1 MCAGTIENRGT
12 CYRTSRNGDAMKR
25 QLLHTPEGVR
35 DIYNDECEKKLIL
48 QDELLKVQKQYGY
61 HPIQTPTFEFF
72 DTFGREIG
80 TTPSKDLYKFFDREG
95 NTLVLRPDIT
105 PSIARCA
112 AMYFGEENMP
122 IRLCYMGNT
131 FLNNNSYQ
139 GRLKESTQLGVEFIG
154 ENSVDADGEII
165 ALVVNNLKA
174 AGLEQFQISIGH
186 ADLFRQ
192 LMKAADFDAE
202 AEETLRDLILNKNFF
217 GVDEFL
223 ERHQVTDD
231 LRSLFSMLGKMY
243 ASPKEWAGM
252 KEIALRFPGVADA
265 LSYLQEL
272 YELLEVYDVTKYVS
286 FELGLISSYS
296 YYTGILFSGYTFGSG
311 EPIVKGGRYDGLLSY
326 FGKEAPAI
334 GFALM
339 VDQLLLALERQKI
352 AISAG
357 QEAEIILYTP
367 QQRKIAATTAEELR
381 NAGKIV
387 RLHLMNLDSHS
398 IADYRQRYQGQK
410 IIVLEDE

>member
-1 MCAGTIENRGT
+1 MQN
-12 CYRTSRNGDAMKR
+12 KR
-25 QLLHTPEGVR
+25 LHTPEGVR
-35 DIYNDECEKKLIL
+35 DIYNDECEKKHYIL
-48 QDELLKVQKQYGY
+48 DRMRQVIQSYGY
-61 HPIQTPTFEFF
+61 RFIETPTFEFF
-72 DTFGREIG
+72 DIFGQEVG

-95 NTLVLRPDIT
+95 NTLVLRPDMT
-105 PSIARCA
+105 PSIARA
-112 AMYFGEENMP
+112 ASKYFP
-122 IRLCYMGNT
+122 IETEPVRLCYEGNV
-131 FLNNNSYQ
+131 FINNNSYQ

-252 KEIALRFPGVADA
+252 NEIALRFPGVADA

-311 EPIVKGGRYDGLLSY
+311 EPIVKGGRYDRLLSY

-387 RLHLMNLDSHS
+387 RLHLMNLDSYS

>member
-1 MCAGTIENRGT
+1 MQN
-12 CYRTSRNGDAMKR
+12 KR
-25 QLLHTPEGVR
+25 LHTPEGVR
-35 DIYNDECEKKLIL
+35 DIYNDECEKKHYIL
-48 QDELLKVQKQYGY
+48 DRMRQVIQSYGY
-61 HPIQTPTFEFF
+61 RFIETPTFEFF
-72 DTFGREIG
+72 DIFGQEVG

-95 NTLVLRPDIT
+95 NTLVLRPDMT
-105 PSIARCA
+105 PSIASA
-112 AMYFGEENMP
+112 ASKYFP
-122 IRLCYMGNT
+122 IETEPVRLCYEGNV
-131 FLNNNSYQ
+131 FINNNSYQ

>member
-1 MCAGTIENRGT
+1 MQN
-12 CYRTSRNGDAMKR
+12 KR
-25 QLLHTPEGVR
+25 LHTPEGVR
-35 DIYNDECEKKLIL
+35 DIYNDECEKKHYIL
-48 QDELLKVQKQYGY
+48 DRMRQVIQSYGY
-61 HPIQTPTFEFF
+61 RFIETPTFEFF
-72 DTFGREIG
+72 DIFGQEVG

-95 NTLVLRPDIT
+95 NTLVLRPDMT
-105 PSIARCA
+105 PSIARA
-112 AMYFGEENMP
+112 ASKYFP
-122 IRLCYMGNT
+122 IETEPVRLCYEGNV
-131 FLNNNSYQ
+131 FINNNSYQ

-252 KEIALRFPGVADA
+252 NEIALRFPGVADA

-398 IADYRQRYQGQK
+398 IADYRQRYQG
-410 IIVLEDE
+410 

>member
-1 MCAGTIENRGT
+1 MQN
-12 CYRTSRNGDAMKR
+12 KR
-25 QLLHTPEGVR
+25 LHTPEGVR
-35 DIYNDECEKKLIL
+35 DIYNDECEKKHYIL
-48 QDELLKVQKQYGY
+48 DRMRQVIQSYGY
-61 HPIQTPTFEFF
+61 RFIETPTFEFF
-72 DTFGREIG
+72 EIFGQEVG

-95 NTLVLRPDIT
+95 NTLVLRPDMT
-105 PSIARCA
+105 PSIARA
-112 AMYFGEENMP
+112 ASKYFP
-122 IRLCYMGNT
+122 IETEPVRLCYEGNV
-131 FLNNNSYQ
+131 FINNNSYQ

-252 KEIALRFPGVADA
+252 NEIALRFPGVADA

-387 RLHLMNLDSHS
+387 RLHLMDLDSYS

>member
-1 MCAGTIENRGT
+1 MQN
-12 CYRTSRNGDAMKR
+12 KR
-25 QLLHTPEGVR
+25 LHTPEGVR
-35 DIYNDECEKKLIL
+35 DIYNDECEKKHYIL
-48 QDELLKVQKQYGY
+48 DRMRQVIQSYGY
-61 HPIQTPTFEFF
+61 RFIETPTFEFF
-72 DTFGREIG
+72 DIFGQEVG
-80 TTPSKDLYKFFDREG
+80 TTPSKDLYKFFDLEG
-95 NTLVLRPDIT
+95 NTLVLLPDMT
-105 PSIARCA
+105 PSIARA
-112 AMYFGEENMP
+112 ASKYFP
-122 IRLCYMGNT
+122 IETEPVRLCYEGNV
-131 FLNNNSYQ
+131 FINNNSYQ
-139 GRLKESTQLGVEFIG
+139 GRLEESTQLGVEFIG

-252 KEIALRFPGVADA
+252 NEIALRFPGVADA

-352 AISAG
+352 TISAG

>member
-1 MCAGTIENRGT
+1 MQN
-12 CYRTSRNGDAMKR
+12 KR
-25 QLLHTPEGVR
+25 LHTPEGVR
-35 DIYNDECEKKLIL
+35 DIYNDECEKKHYIL
-48 QDELLKVQKQYGY
+48 DRMRQVIQSYGY
-61 HPIQTPTFEFF
+61 RFIETPTFEFF
-72 DTFGREIG
+72 DIFGQEVG

-95 NTLVLRPDIT
+95 NTLVLRPDMT
-105 PSIARCA
+105 PSIARA
-112 AMYFGEENMP
+112 ASKYFP
-122 IRLCYMGNT
+122 IETEPVRLCYEGNV
-131 FLNNNSYQ
+131 FINNNSYQ

-186 ADLFRQ
+186 ADLFCQ

-252 KEIALRFPGVADA
+252 NEIALRFPGVADA

-387 RLHLMNLDSHS
+387 RLHLMDLDSHS

>member
-1 MCAGTIENRGT
+1 MQN
-12 CYRTSRNGDAMKR
+12 KR
-25 QLLHTPEGVR
+25 LHTPEGVR
-35 DIYNDECEKKLIL
+35 DIYNDECEKKHYIL
-48 QDELLKVQKQYGY
+48 DRMRQVIQSYGY
-61 HPIQTPTFEFF
+61 RFIETPTFEFF
-72 DTFGREIG
+72 DIFGQEVG

-95 NTLVLRPDIT
+95 NTLVLRPDMT
-105 PSIARCA
+105 PSIARA
-112 AMYFGEENMP
+112 ASKYFP
-122 IRLCYMGNT
+122 IETEPVRLCYEGNV
-131 FLNNNSYQ
+131 FINNNSYQ

-202 AEETLRDLILNKNFF
+202 AEETLRNLILNKNSF

-252 KEIALRFPGVADA
+252 NEIALRFPGVADA

>member
-1 MCAGTIENRGT
+1 MQN
-12 CYRTSRNGDAMKR
+12 KR
-25 QLLHTPEGVR
+25 LHTPEGVR
-35 DIYNDECEKKLIL
+35 DIYNDECEKKHYIL
-48 QDELLKVQKQYGY
+48 DRMRQVIQSYGY
-61 HPIQTPTFEFF
+61 RFIETPTFEFF
-72 DTFGREIG
+72 DIFGQEVG

-95 NTLVLRPDIT
+95 NTLVLRPDMT
-105 PSIARCA
+105 PSIARA
-112 AMYFGEENMP
+112 ASKYFP
-122 IRLCYMGNT
+122 IETEPVRLCYEGNV
-131 FLNNNSYQ
+131 FINNNSYQ

-357 QEAEIILYTP
+357 PEAEIILYTP

>member
-1 MCAGTIENRGT
+1 MQN
-12 CYRTSRNGDAMKR
+12 KR
-25 QLLHTPEGVR
+25 LHTPEGVR
-35 DIYNDECEKKLIL
+35 DIYNDECEKKHYIL
-48 QDELLKVQKQYGY
+48 DRMRQVIQSYGY
-61 HPIQTPTFEFF
+61 RFIETPTFEFF
-72 DTFGREIG
+72 DIFGQEVG

-95 NTLVLRPDIT
+95 NTLVLRPDMT
-105 PSIARCA
+105 PSIARA
-112 AMYFGEENMP
+112 ASKYFP
-122 IRLCYMGNT
+122 IETEPVRLCYEGNV
-131 FLNNNSYQ
+131 FINNNSYQ
-139 GRLKESTQLGVEFIG
+139 GRLKETTQLGVEFIG

-252 KEIALRFPGVADA
+252 NEIALRFPGVADA

>member
-1 MCAGTIENRGT
+1 MQN
-12 CYRTSRNGDAMKR
+12 KR
-25 QLLHTPEGVR
+25 LHTPEGVR
-35 DIYNDECEKKLIL
+35 DIYNDECEKKHYIL
-48 QDELLKVQKQYGY
+48 DRMRQVIQSYGY
-61 HPIQTPTFEFF
+61 RFIETPTFEFF
-72 DTFGREIG
+72 DIFGQEVG

-95 NTLVLRPDIT
+95 NTLVLRPDMT
-105 PSIARCA
+105 PSIARA
-112 AMYFGEENMP
+112 ASKYFP
-122 IRLCYMGNT
+122 IETEPVRLCYEGNV
-131 FLNNNSYQ
+131 FINNNSYQ

-272 YELLEVYDVTKYVS
+272 YELLEVYEVTKYVS

-387 RLHLMNLDSHS
+387 RLHLMDLDSHS

>member
-1 MCAGTIENRGT
+1 MQN
-12 CYRTSRNGDAMKR
+12 KR
-25 QLLHTPEGVR
+25 LHTPEGVR
-35 DIYNDECEKKLIL
+35 DIYNDECEKKHYIL
-48 QDELLKVQKQYGY
+48 DRMRQVIQSYGY
-61 HPIQTPTFEFF
+61 RFIETPTFEFF
-72 DTFGREIG
+72 DIFGQEVG

-95 NTLVLRPDIT
+95 NTLVLRPDMT
-105 PSIARCA
+105 PSIARA
-112 AMYFGEENMP
+112 ASKYFP
-122 IRLCYMGNT
+122 IETEPVRLCYEGNV
-131 FLNNNSYQ
+131 FINNNSYQ

-231 LRSLFSMLGKMY
+231 LRSLFTMLGKMY

-252 KEIALRFPGVADA
+252 KDIAFRFPGVLDA

-352 AISAG
+352 DISAG

-367 QQRKIAATTAEELR
+367 QQRKFAATTAAELR

-387 RLHLMNLDSHS
+387 RLHLMDLDSHS
-398 IADYRQRYQGQK
+398 IADYRQQYQGKK

>member
-1 MCAGTIENRGT
+1 MQN
-12 CYRTSRNGDAMKR
+12 KR
-25 QLLHTPEGVR
+25 LHTPEGVR
-35 DIYNDECEKKLIL
+35 DIYNDECEKKHYIL
-48 QDELLKVQKQYGY
+48 DRMRQVIQSYGY
-61 HPIQTPTFEFF
+61 RFIETPTFEFF
-72 DTFGREIG
+72 DIFGQEVG

-95 NTLVLRPDIT
+95 NTLILRPDMT
-105 PSIARCA
+105 PSIARA
-112 AMYFGEENMP
+112 ASKYFP
-122 IRLCYMGNT
+122 IETEPVRLCYEGNV
-131 FLNNNSYQ
+131 FINNNSYQ

-252 KEIALRFPGVADA
+252 NEIPLRFPGVADA

>member
-1 MCAGTIENRGT
+1 MQN
-12 CYRTSRNGDAMKR
+12 KR
-25 QLLHTPEGVR
+25 LHTPEGVR
-35 DIYNDECEKKLIL
+35 DIYNDECEKKHYIL
-48 QDELLKVQKQYGY
+48 DRMRQVIQSYGY
-61 HPIQTPTFEFF
+61 RFIETPTFEFF
-72 DTFGREIG
+72 DIFGQEVG

-95 NTLVLRPDIT
+95 NTLVLRPDMT
-105 PSIARCA
+105 PSIARA
-112 AMYFGEENMP
+112 ASKYFP
-122 IRLCYMGNT
+122 IETEPVRLCYEGNV
-131 FLNNNSYQ
+131 FINNNSYQ

-192 LMKAADFDAE
+192 LVKAADFDAE

>member
-1 MCAGTIENRGT
+1 MQN
-12 CYRTSRNGDAMKR
+12 KR
-25 QLLHTPEGVR
+25 LHTPEGVR
-35 DIYNDECEKKLIL
+35 DIYNDECEKKHYIL
-48 QDELLKVQKQYGY
+48 DRMRQVIQSYGY
-61 HPIQTPTFEFF
+61 RFIETPTFEFF
-72 DTFGREIG
+72 DIFGQEVG

-95 NTLVLRPDIT
+95 NTLVLRPDMT
-105 PSIARCA
+105 PSIARA
-112 AMYFGEENMP
+112 ASKYFP
-122 IRLCYMGNT
+122 IETEPVRLCYEGNV
-131 FLNNNSYQ
+131 FINNNSYQ

-252 KEIALRFPGVADA
+252 NEIALRFPGVADA

-352 AISAG
+352 TISAG

-367 QQRKIAATTAEELR
+367 QQRKIAATTVEELR

>member
-1 MCAGTIENRGT
+1 MQN
-12 CYRTSRNGDAMKR
+12 KR
-25 QLLHTPEGVR
+25 LHTPEGVR
-35 DIYNDECEKKLIL
+35 DIYNDECEKKHYIL
-48 QDELLKVQKQYGY
+48 DRMRQVIQSYGY
-61 HPIQTPTFEFF
+61 RFIETPTFEFF
-72 DTFGREIG
+72 DIFGQEVG

-95 NTLVLRPDIT
+95 NTLVLRPDMT
-105 PSIARCA
+105 PSIARA
-112 AMYFGEENMP
+112 ASKYFP
-122 IRLCYMGNT
+122 IETEPVRLCYEGNV
-131 FLNNNSYQ
+131 FINNNSYQ

-311 EPIVKGGRYDGLLSY
+311 EPIAKGGRYDGLLSY

>member
-1 MCAGTIENRGT
+1 M
-12 CYRTSRNGDAMKR
+12 
-25 QLLHTPEGVR
+25 
-35 DIYNDECEKKLIL
+35 
-48 QDELLKVQKQYGY
+48 
-61 HPIQTPTFEFF
+61 
-72 DTFGREIG
+72 G

-95 NTLVLRPDIT
+95 NTLVLRPDMT
-105 PSIARCA
+105 PSIARA
-112 AMYFGEENMP
+112 ASKYFP
-122 IRLCYMGNT
+122 IETEPVRLCYEGNV
-131 FLNNNSYQ
+131 FINNNSYQ

-252 KEIALRFPGVADA
+252 NEIALRFPGVADA

-387 RLHLMNLDSHS
+387 RLHLMDLDSHS

>member
-1 MCAGTIENRGT
+1 MQN
-12 CYRTSRNGDAMKR
+12 KR
-25 QLLHTPEGVR
+25 LHTPEGVR
-35 DIYNDECEKKLIL
+35 DIYNDECEKKHYIL
-48 QDELLKVQKQYGY
+48 DRMRQVIQSYGY
-61 HPIQTPTFEFF
+61 RFIETPTFEFF
-72 DTFGREIG
+72 DIFGQEVG

-95 NTLVLRPDIT
+95 NTLVLRPDMT
-105 PSIARCA
+105 PSIARA
-112 AMYFGEENMP
+112 ASKYFP
-122 IRLCYMGNT
+122 IETEPVRLCYEGNV
-131 FLNNNSYQ
+131 FINNNSYQ

-252 KEIALRFPGVADA
+252 KEIALRFPGVTDA

>member
-1 MCAGTIENRGT
+1 MQN
-12 CYRTSRNGDAMKR
+12 KR
-25 QLLHTPEGVR
+25 LHTPEGVR
-35 DIYNDECEKKLIL
+35 DIYNDECEKKHYIL
-48 QDELLKVQKQYGY
+48 DRMRQVIQSYGY
-61 HPIQTPTFEFF
+61 RFIETPTFEFF
-72 DTFGREIG
+72 DIFGQEVG

-95 NTLVLRPDIT
+95 NTLVLRPDMT
-105 PSIARCA
+105 PSIARA
-112 AMYFGEENMP
+112 ASKYFP
-122 IRLCYMGNT
+122 IETDPVRLCYEGNV
-131 FLNNNSYQ
+131 FINNNSYQ

>member
-1 MCAGTIENRGT
+1 MQN
-12 CYRTSRNGDAMKR
+12 KR
-25 QLLHTPEGVR
+25 LHTPEGVR
-35 DIYNDECEKKLIL
+35 DIYNDECEKKHYIL
-48 QDELLKVQKQYGY
+48 DRMRQVIQSYGY
-61 HPIQTPTFEFF
+61 RFIETPTFEFF
-72 DTFGREIG
+72 DIFGQEVG

-95 NTLVLRPDIT
+95 NTLVLRPDMT
-105 PSIARCA
+105 PSIARA
-112 AMYFGEENMP
+112 ASKYFP
-122 IRLCYMGNT
+122 IETEPVRLCYEGNV
-131 FLNNNSYQ
+131 FINNNSYQ

-252 KEIALRFPGVADA
+252 NEIAIRFPGVADA

>member
-1 MCAGTIENRGT
+1 MQN
-12 CYRTSRNGDAMKR
+12 KR
-25 QLLHTPEGVR
+25 LHTPEGVR
-35 DIYNDECEKKLIL
+35 DIYNDECEKKHYIL
-48 QDELLKVQKQYGY
+48 DRMRRVIQSYGY
-61 HPIQTPTFEFF
+61 RFIETPTFEFF
-72 DTFGREIG
+72 DIFGQEVG

-95 NTLVLRPDIT
+95 NTLVLRPDMT
-105 PSIARCA
+105 PSIARA
-112 AMYFGEENMP
+112 ASKYFP
-122 IRLCYMGNT
+122 IETEPVRLCYEGNV
-131 FLNNNSYQ
+131 FINNNSYQ

-252 KEIALRFPGVADA
+252 NEIALRFPGVADA

-352 AISAG
+352 TISAG

>member
-1 MCAGTIENRGT
+1 MQN
-12 CYRTSRNGDAMKR
+12 KR
-25 QLLHTPEGVR
+25 LHTPEGVR
-35 DIYNDECEKKLIL
+35 DIYNNECEKKHYIL
-48 QDELLKVQKQYGY
+48 DRMRQVIQSYGY
-61 HPIQTPTFEFF
+61 RFIETPTFEFF
-72 DTFGREIG
+72 DIFGQEVG

-95 NTLVLRPDIT
+95 NTLVLRPDMT
-105 PSIARCA
+105 PSIARA
-112 AMYFGEENMP
+112 ASKYFP
-122 IRLCYMGNT
+122 IETEPVRLCYEGNV
-131 FLNNNSYQ
+131 FINNNSYQ

-243 ASPKEWAGM
+243 AGPKEWAGM
-252 KEIALRFPGVADA
+252 NEIALRFPGVADA

-387 RLHLMNLDSHS
+387 RLHLMDLDSHS

>member
-1 MCAGTIENRGT
+1 MQN
-12 CYRTSRNGDAMKR
+12 KR
-25 QLLHTPEGVR
+25 LHTPEGVR
-35 DIYNDECEKKLIL
+35 DIYNDECEKKHYIL
-48 QDELLKVQKQYGY
+48 DRMRQVIQSYGY
-61 HPIQTPTFEFF
+61 RFIETPTFEFF
-72 DTFGREIG
+72 DIFGQEVG

-95 NTLVLRPDIT
+95 NTLVLRPDMT
-105 PSIARCA
+105 PSIARA
-112 AMYFGEENMP
+112 ASKYFP
-122 IRLCYMGNT
+122 IETEPVRLCYEGNV
-131 FLNNNSYQ
+131 FINNNSYQ

-252 KEIALRFPGVADA
+252 NEIALRFPGVADA

-387 RLHLMNLDSHS
+387 RLHLMDLDSHS

-410 IIVLEDE
+410 IIVLEVE

>member
-1 MCAGTIENRGT
+1 MQN
-12 CYRTSRNGDAMKR
+12 KR
-25 QLLHTPEGVR
+25 LHTPEGVS
-35 DIYNDECEKKLIL
+35 DIYNDECEKKHYIL
-48 QDELLKVQKQYGY
+48 DRMRQVIQSYGY
-61 HPIQTPTFEFF
+61 RFIETPTFEFF
-72 DTFGREIG
+72 DIFGQEVG

-95 NTLVLRPDIT
+95 NTLVLRPDMT
-105 PSIARCA
+105 PSIARA
-112 AMYFGEENMP
+112 ASKYFP
-122 IRLCYMGNT
+122 IETEPVRLCYEGNV
-131 FLNNNSYQ
+131 FINNNSYQ

-387 RLHLMNLDSHS
+387 RLHLMDLDSHS

>member
-1 MCAGTIENRGT
+1 MQN
-12 CYRTSRNGDAMKR
+12 KR
-25 QLLHTPEGVR
+25 LHTPEGVR
-35 DIYNDECEKKLIL
+35 DIYNDECEKKHYIL
-48 QDELLKVQKQYGY
+48 DRMRQVIQSYGY
-61 HPIQTPTFEFF
+61 RFIETPTFEFF
-72 DTFGREIG
+72 DIFGQEVG

-95 NTLVLRPDIT
+95 NTLVLRPDMT
-105 PSIARCA
+105 PSIARA
-112 AMYFGEENMP
+112 ASKYFP
-122 IRLCYMGNT
+122 IETEPVRLCYEGNV
-131 FLNNNSYQ
+131 FINNNSYQ

-252 KEIALRFPGVADA
+252 NEIALRFPGVADA
-265 LSYLQEL
+265 LSYLQER

>member
-1 MCAGTIENRGT
+1 MQN
-12 CYRTSRNGDAMKR
+12 KR
-25 QLLHTPEGVR
+25 LHTPEGVR
-35 DIYNDECEKKLIL
+35 DIYNDECEKKHYIL
-48 QDELLKVQKQYGY
+48 DRMRQVIQSYGY
-61 HPIQTPTFEFF
+61 RFIETPTFEFF
-72 DTFGREIG
+72 DIFGQEVG

-95 NTLVLRPDIT
+95 NTLVLRPDMT
-105 PSIARCA
+105 PSIARA
-112 AMYFGEENMP
+112 ASKYFP
-122 IRLCYMGNT
+122 IETEPVRLCYEGNV
-131 FLNNNSYQ
+131 FINNNSYQ
-139 GRLKESTQLGVEFIG
+139 GRLKESTQLGAEFIG

>member
-1 MCAGTIENRGT
+1 MQN
-12 CYRTSRNGDAMKR
+12 KR
-25 QLLHTPEGVR
+25 LHTPEGVR
-35 DIYNDECEKKLIL
+35 DIYNDECEKKHYIL
-48 QDELLKVQKQYGY
+48 DRMRQVIQSYGY
-61 HPIQTPTFEFF
+61 RFIETPTFEFF
-72 DTFGREIG
+72 DIFGQEVG

-95 NTLVLRPDIT
+95 NTLVLRPDMT
-105 PSIARCA
+105 PSIARA
-112 AMYFGEENMP
+112 ASKYFP
-122 IRLCYMGNT
+122 IETEPVRLCYEGNV
-131 FLNNNSYQ
+131 FINNNSYQ

-252 KEIALRFPGVADA
+252 NEIALRFPGVADA
-265 LSYLQEL
+265 LFYLQEL

>member
-1 MCAGTIENRGT
+1 MQN
-12 CYRTSRNGDAMKR
+12 KR
-25 QLLHTPEGVR
+25 LHTPEGVR
-35 DIYNDECEKKLIL
+35 DIYNDECEKKHYIL
-48 QDELLKVQKQYGY
+48 DRMRQVIQSYGY
-61 HPIQTPTFEFF
+61 RFIETPTFAVL
-72 DTFGREIG
+72 DLFGQEVG

-95 NTLVLRPDIT
+95 NTLVLRPDMT
-105 PSIARCA
+105 PSIARA
-112 AMYFGEENMP
+112 ASKYFP
-122 IRLCYMGNT
+122 IETEPVRLCYEGNV
-131 FLNNNSYQ
+131 FINNNSYQ

-387 RLHLMNLDSHS
+387 RLHLMDLDSHS

>member
-1 MCAGTIENRGT
+1 MQN
-12 CYRTSRNGDAMKR
+12 KR
-25 QLLHTPEGVR
+25 LHTPEGVR
-35 DIYNDECEKKLIL
+35 DIYNDECEKKHYIL
-48 QDELLKVQKQYGY
+48 DRMRQVIQSYGY
-61 HPIQTPTFEFF
+61 RFIETPTFEFF
-72 DTFGREIG
+72 DIFGQEVG

-95 NTLVLRPDIT
+95 NTLVLRPDMT
-105 PSIARCA
+105 PSIARA
-112 AMYFGEENMP
+112 ASKYFP
-122 IRLCYMGNT
+122 IETEPVRLCYEGNV
-131 FLNNNSYQ
+131 FINNNSYQ

-334 GFALM
+334 GFAIM

-387 RLHLMNLDSHS
+387 RLHLMDLDSHS

>member
-1 MCAGTIENRGT
+1 MQN
-12 CYRTSRNGDAMKR
+12 KR
-25 QLLHTPEGVR
+25 LHTPEGVR
-35 DIYNDECEKKLIL
+35 DIYNDECEKKHYIL
-48 QDELLKVQKQYGY
+48 DRMRQVIQSYGY
-61 HPIQTPTFEFF
+61 RFIETPTFEFF
-72 DTFGREIG
+72 DIFGQEVG

-95 NTLVLRPDIT
+95 NTLVLRPDMT
-105 PSIARCA
+105 PSIARA
-112 AMYFGEENMP
+112 ASKYFP
-122 IRLCYMGNT
+122 IETEPVRLCYEGNV
-131 FLNNNSYQ
+131 FINNNSYQ

-252 KEIALRFPGVADA
+252 NEIALRFPGVADA

-387 RLHLMNLDSHS
+387 LLHLMDLDSHS

>member
-1 MCAGTIENRGT
+1 MQN
-12 CYRTSRNGDAMKR
+12 KR
-25 QLLHTPEGVR
+25 LHTPEGVR
-35 DIYNDECEKKLIL
+35 DIYNDECEKKHYIL
-48 QDELLKVQKQYGY
+48 DRMRQVIQSYGY
-61 HPIQTPTFEFF
+61 RFIETPTFEFF
-72 DTFGREIG
+72 DIFGQEVG

-95 NTLVLRPDIT
+95 NTLVLRPDMT
-105 PSIARCA
+105 PSIARA
-112 AMYFGEENMP
+112 ASKYFP
-122 IRLCYMGNT
+122 IETEPVRLCYEGNV
-131 FLNNNSYQ
+131 FINNNSYQ
-139 GRLKESTQLGVEFIG
+139 GRIKESTQLGVEFIG

-252 KEIALRFPGVADA
+252 NEIALRFPGVADA

-387 RLHLMNLDSHS
+387 RLHLMDLDSHS

>member
-1 MCAGTIENRGT
+1 MQN
-12 CYRTSRNGDAMKR
+12 KR
-25 QLLHTPEGVR
+25 LHTPEGVR
-35 DIYNDECEKKLIL
+35 DIYNDECEKKHYIL
-48 QDELLKVQKQYGY
+48 DRMRQVIQSYGY
-61 HPIQTPTFEFF
+61 RFIETPTFEFF
-72 DTFGREIG
+72 DIFGQEVG

-95 NTLVLRPDIT
+95 NTLVLRPDMT
-105 PSIARCA
+105 PSIARA
-112 AMYFGEENMP
+112 ASKYFP
-122 IRLCYMGNT
+122 IETEPVRLCYEGNVVI
-131 FLNNNSYQ
+131 NNNSYQ

-252 KEIALRFPGVADA
+252 NEIALRFPGVADA

>member
-1 MCAGTIENRGT
+1 MQN
-12 CYRTSRNGDAMKR
+12 KR
-25 QLLHTPEGVR
+25 LHTPEGVR
-35 DIYNDECEKKLIL
+35 DIYNDECEKKHYIL
-48 QDELLKVQKQYGY
+48 DRMRQVIQSYGY
-61 HPIQTPTFEFF
+61 RFIETPTFEFF
-72 DTFGREIG
+72 DIFGQEVG

-95 NTLVLRPDIT
+95 NTLVLRPDMT
-105 PSIARCA
+105 PSIARA
-112 AMYFGEENMP
+112 ASKYFP
-122 IRLCYMGNT
+122 IETEPVRLCYEGNV
-131 FLNNNSYQ
+131 FINNNSYQ

-272 YELLEVYDVTKYVS
+272 YKLLEVYDVTKYVS

-387 RLHLMNLDSHS
+387 RLHLMDLDSHS

>member
-1 MCAGTIENRGT
+1 MQN
-12 CYRTSRNGDAMKR
+12 KR
-25 QLLHTPEGVR
+25 LHTPEGVR
-35 DIYNDECEKKLIL
+35 DIYNDECEKKHYIL
-48 QDELLKVQKQYGY
+48 DRMRQVIQSYGY
-61 HPIQTPTFEFF
+61 RFIETPTFEFF
-72 DTFGREIG
+72 DIFGQEVG

-95 NTLVLRPDIT
+95 NTLVLRPDMT
-105 PSIARCA
+105 PSIARA
-112 AMYFGEENMP
+112 ASKYFP
-122 IRLCYMGNT
+122 IETEPVRLCYEGNV
-131 FLNNNSYQ
+131 FINNNSYQ

-252 KEIALRFPGVADA
+252 NEIALHFPGVADA

-387 RLHLMNLDSHS
+387 RLHLMDLDSHS

>member
-1 MCAGTIENRGT
+1 MQN
-12 CYRTSRNGDAMKR
+12 KR
-25 QLLHTPEGVR
+25 LHTPEGVR
-35 DIYNDECEKKLIL
+35 DIYNDECEKKHYIL
-48 QDELLKVQKQYGY
+48 DRMRQVIQSYGY
-61 HPIQTPTFEFF
+61 RFIETPTFEFF
-72 DTFGREIG
+72 DIFGQEVG

-95 NTLVLRPDIT
+95 NTLVLRPDMT
-105 PSIARCA
+105 PSIARA
-112 AMYFGEENMP
+112 ASKYFP
-122 IRLCYMGNT
+122 IETEPVRLCYEGNV
-131 FLNNNSYQ
+131 FINNNSYQ

-357 QEAEIILYTP
+357 QEAENILYTP

-387 RLHLMNLDSHS
+387 RLHLMDLDSHS

>member
-1 MCAGTIENRGT
+1 MQN
-12 CYRTSRNGDAMKR
+12 KR
-25 QLLHTPEGVR
+25 LHTPEGVR
-35 DIYNDECEKKLIL
+35 DIYNDECEKKHYIL
-48 QDELLKVQKQYGY
+48 DRMRQVIQYYGY
-61 HPIQTPTFEFF
+61 RFIETPTFEFF
-72 DTFGREIG
+72 DIFGQEVG

-95 NTLVLRPDIT
+95 NTLVLRPDMT
-105 PSIARCA
+105 PSIARA
-112 AMYFGEENMP
+112 ASKYFP
-122 IRLCYMGNT
+122 IETEPVRLCYEGNV
-131 FLNNNSYQ
+131 FINNNSYQ

-154 ENSVDADGEII
+154 ENSVDADSEII

-387 RLHLMNLDSHS
+387 RLHLMDLDSHS